1 MGLAATDA
9 SLTPAAKIAATT
21 TTTTTFSGDSSPKS
35 ACSPDLSYLPA
46 FNDVGGRPEE
56 RRGTHGSF
64 RPGMRIMSGGQAR
77 DVPLETE
84 INRGKVL
91 FVSSVHKPDLSA
103 EARTNAIRPS
113 ERLGCHGRFT
123 PGAKRF
129 LGGKPRDVPLEEEL
143 DHGKVL
149 FVSSVHK
156 PDMSSTARTNLVR
169 PTERLGSGGRFTPG
183 ARRWLGGKPRDVPI
197 QQLRD
202 PGTIIFESSTCKP
215 DLSRE
220 GGMNVLGGREDERCG
235 RLGSFEHGV
244 VEMSGGP
251 LYMHASSLRELAL
264 WHEAGQKENR
274 YRRCVPSHFV
284 AGVSILSGGMP
295 VY

>member
-1 MGLAATDA
+1 MA
-9 SLTPAAKIAATT
+9 LTATT
-21 TTTTTFSGDSSPKS
+21 TTTATPAVKTATSSGDSKKS
-35 ACSPDLSYLPA
+35 AGSPDLSYLPA
-46 FNDVGGRPEE
+46 FNVVGGRPEE
-56 RRGTHGSF
+56 RLGHYGSF
-64 RPGMRIMSGGQAR
+64 RPGVRTLSGGQAR
-77 DVPLETE
+77 AVDVPLQTDSDSETTS
-84 INRGKVL
+84 RGKVL
-91 FVSSVHKPDLSA
+91 FVSSVHEPDLSA

-113 ERLGCHGRFT
+113 ERLGSRGRFT

-129 LGGKPRDVPLEEEL
+129 LGGRPRDVPLKAKTS

-156 PDMSSTARTNLVR
+156 PDMTCAGRTNAAR

-183 ARRWLGGKPRDVPI
+183 ARRWLGGKPRDVPLK
-197 QQLRD
+197 QMRD
-202 PGTIIFESSTCKP
+202 SGTVIFRSSTCKP
-215 DLSRE
+215 YLSGE
-220 GGMNVLGGREDERCG
+220 GAVNVSGGRKEERCG
-235 RLGSFEHGV
+235 RLGSFNHSV

-251 LYMHASSLRELAL
+251 LYMPSSLRELVL
-264 WHEAGQKENR
+264 WQEAGQKENR